1 MSDPRTGLE
10 QGLDRDDAAF
20 VRRIEESYRPEQLSP
35 SRRVAFRAALDAR
48 IHRTPTRELWTVLAT
63 ASAIAL
69 ALVLLRVSG
78 GPIVPTGA
86 PAPVVAHATSRD
98 PGAAAGDDTML
109 LALAMSDDSDDE
121 NDASLPDD
129 YAAIA
134 DLFLEG
140 V

>member
-1 MSDPRTGLE
+1 
-10 QGLDRDDAAF
+10 
-20 VRRIEESYRPEQLSP
+20 
-35 SRRVAFRAALDAR
+35 
-48 IHRTPTRELWTVLAT
+48 
-63 ASAIAL
+63 
-69 ALVLLRVSG
+69 VLLRVSG

-98 PGAAAGDDTML
+98 TGAAGDDTML
-109 LALAMSDDSDDE
+109 LALAMSDDGDDE